1 VRRVI
6 QTVGAC
12 VLAFAVAGVV
22 VGGGRL
28 IEVLFGEPRTEPNPQ
43 VSARLI
49 DDPGIDAAS
58 GEIRFAGSAGG
69 RRAFS
74 LRATARRLYPG
85 GRRPLRVKI
94 SNHSRFPIKVTR
106 IRIRVKRDRT
116 HAGCPPRKYV
126 RKTRLR
132 RPISV
137 ARRRSRRVRLAIIL
151 RYKAP
156 DACQGAV
163 FPLRLRGTAVRA

>member
-12 VLAFAVAGVV
+12 ALAFAVAAVV

-28 IEVLFGEPRTEPNPQ
+28 MEIVFGEPRTEPQ

-49 DDPGIDAAS
+49 DDPGIDAA
-58 GEIRFAGSAGG
+58 GAEIRFAGSAAGG
-69 RRAFS
+69 TRAFS
-74 LRATARRLYPG
+74 LRAVARRLFPG

-94 SNHSRFPIKVTR
+94 TNHSRFPIKVTR
-106 IRIRVKRDRT
+106 IRIRVRRDPT
-116 HAGCPPRKYV
+116 HASCPPRTYV

-132 RPISV
+132 RPVRV
-137 ARRRSRRVRLAIIL
+137 ARGRSRRVRLAIKL
-151 RYKAP
+151 LYKAP

-163 FPLRLRGTAVRA
+163 FPLRLSGTAVKA

>member
-1 VRRVI
+1 MTRVT

-28 IEVLFGEPRTEPNPQ
+28 MEILFDEPRTEPK

-58 GEIRFAGSAGG
+58 AEIRFAGSALGG
-69 RRAFS
+69 ARAFS

-85 GRRPLRVKI
+85 RKRPLRVRI

-106 IRIRVKRDRT
+106 IRIRVKRDPT
-116 HAGCPPRKYV
+116 HASCPPRTYV

-132 RPISV
+132 RPIRV
-137 ARRRSRRVRLAIIL
+137 ARRRSRRVRLAIKL

-163 FPLRLRGTAVRA
+163 FPLRLRGTAVKA

>member
-1 VRRVI
+1 MTKVV

-12 VLAFAVAGVV
+12 VLAFVVAGLA
-22 VGGGRL
+22 VGSGRWME
-28 IEVLFGEPRTEPNPQ
+28 ILFGEPRTEPQ

-58 GEIRFAGSAGG
+58 TEIRLSGSATSGT
-69 RRAFS
+69 RAFS
-74 LRATARRLYPG
+74 LRAVARRLFPG

-106 IRIRVKRDRT
+106 IRIRVRPDPT
-116 HAGCPPRKYV
+116 HASCPPRTYV

-132 RPISV
+132 RPVRV
-137 ARRRSRRVRLAIIL
+137 ARRRSRRVRLAIRL
-151 RYKAP
+151 LYNAP

-163 FPLRLRGTAVRA
+163 FPLRLRGTAVKA